1 MKTLRDEH
9 MAILSGF
16 NKGLPYLTRLTR
28 AGIPRLTLRN
38 AWRGFV
44 AAPKRSDIMRAS
56 ILAREARP
64 VGDAGVTML

>member
-1 MKTLRDEH
+1 

-44 AAPKRSDIMRAS
+44 AAPKPNDIMRSS
-56 ILAREARP
+56 ILTREP
-64 VGDAGVTML
+64 YPGVMLAAKGL

>member
-1 MKTLRDEH
+1 M
-9 MAILSGF
+9 
-16 NKGLPYLTRLTR
+16 
-28 AGIPRLTLRN
+28 
-38 AWRGFV
+38 